1 MPPIDRWRD
10 VLDENMRAVWP
21 HLAAAIRGTD
31 GRLMGGTAVAMHLRH
46 RTSDDLDVMTLAPF
60 PARSVANS
68 LRSAFPDSYEESEI
82 ASNTV
87 DVHVNAVKVQVF
99 RALPQETDPEDMTWL
114 TPGPVMDGMPV
125 GSLPDLFATKLD
137 VIMYRPQ
144 LRDYIDIAA
153 LDRASGHRIEDGLTF
168 WARRFGRRIQSRAAD
183 RIVNL
188 LEDPGHLP
196 PDRDFGDVRGET
208 LGYLNERAGEV
219 RRTLGALRSGHTPDT
234 DGPELHPKRTRGGM
248 LPEPHE
254 PQPPGPHPA

>member
-1 MPPIDRWRD
+1 MPLIDRWRD

-21 HLAAAIRGTD
+21 HLAAAIRGTG

-46 RTSDDLDVMTLAPF
+46 RTSDDLDVMTLKPF

-68 LRSAFPDSYEESEI
+68 LRSAFPDSYEESEV
-82 ASNTV
+82 ALNTV
-87 DVHVNAVKVQVF
+87 DVRVNAVQVQVF
-99 RALPQETDPEDMTWL
+99 RALPQESDPEDMTWL
-114 TPGPVMDGMPV
+114 MTGPVMDGMSV
-125 GSLPDLFATKLD
+125 GSLPGLFATKLD
-137 VIMYRPQ
+137 VIVYRPK

-153 LDRASGHRIEDGLTF
+153 LDRASGYRIEDGLTL

-196 PDRDFGDVRGET
+196 PDRDFGDVQAET

-219 RRTLGALRSGHTPDT
+219 RRALGNLRRGHAPDT
-234 DGPELHPKRTRGGM
+234 DGPELHPKRTHGGM
-248 LPEPHE
+248 IREPHR
-254 PQPPGPHPA
+254 PKPPGRHLT